1 MTWPPTIQTVRPNH
15 QGGVILRY
23 FQGLLIVALL
33 IFSKRYREK
42 WRATGDLL
50 SETCD
55 ALEADQRRQTAI
67 KNGGR
72 PKLTVF

>member
-1 MTWPPTIQTVRPNH
+1 M
-15 QGGVILRY
+15 RY
-23 FQGLLIVALL
+23 LQGLSIVTLL

-42 WRATGDLL
+42 WRATGELL

-72 PKLTVF
+72 PKLTVL